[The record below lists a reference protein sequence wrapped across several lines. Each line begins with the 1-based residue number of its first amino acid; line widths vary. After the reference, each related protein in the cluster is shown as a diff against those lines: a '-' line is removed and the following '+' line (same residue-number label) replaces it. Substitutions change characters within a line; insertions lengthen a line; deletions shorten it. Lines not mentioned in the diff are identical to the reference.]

1 MTSTTISTPP
11 AGTRLHGWKLTAAR
25 AGWLIFFA
33 AAVVTLL
40 VALPRR
46 WSELTQ
52 LYSTVQADPATLAGS
67 GTALVAFAVATEL
80 IFIGVYLGVGLLIFL
95 RRSDEPMALF
105 TSLMLVAFGIGNQ
118 TITPTIGALRGEPGG
133 TFIFA
138 TFGFA
143 AWATFS
149 TFWFLFPSGHFVPRW
164 TRLPALL
171 WLLVCIPWNYGVGT
185 RFDIIYWPEAIFI
198 PLILVMWATWP
209 VSQVIRYRRVSTG
222 IERQQTKWVV
232 YALAMM
238 VGGLAGLYAIGT
250 AVDPNLPLYMMTDTG
265 PTSALAVVVFLGWQ
279 TAMRILFLLAPVA
292 FAFSILRYGLYDI
305 DLVIRRTLQYGV
317 LTLLLA
323 LVFFGAV
330 TLLTSLLSA
339 ITGQQ
344 SALALVISTLLIA
357 ALFNPLRRR
366 IQNAIDRRFFRKK
379 YDAQQVLARFAL
391 TARDETDLDK
401 LTAELISVVQETMQP
416 EHVSVWLKQQK

>member
-1 MTSTTISTPP
+1 M
-11 AGTRLHGWKLTAAR
+11 
-25 AGWLIFFA
+25 
-33 AAVVTLL
+33 
-40 VALPRR
+40 
-46 WSELTQ
+46 
-52 LYSTVQADPATLAGS
+52 
-67 GTALVAFAVATEL
+67 
-80 IFIGVYLGVGLLIFL
+80 YLGVGLLIFL
-95 RRSDEPMALF
+95 RRSDDPMALF

-118 TITPTIGALRGEPGG
+118 TITPTIGALRPQPGG

-164 TRLPALL
+164 TRLAALV
-171 WLLVCIPWNYGVGT
+171 WLLLCIPWNYGVGT
-185 RFDIIYWPEAIFI
+185 RFDIMNWPEAIFY

-232 YALAMM
+232 YALAM
-238 VGGLAGLYAIGT
+238 VAVGLAAFYAVGT
-250 AVDPNLPLYMMTDTG
+250 AVDSNLPLYMMAGSG
-265 PTSALAVVVFLGWQ
+265 PATAWSMVVYFGWQ
-279 TAMRILFLLAPVA
+279 TAMRLLFLLVPVA
-292 FAFSILRYGLYDI
+292 FALSILRYGLYDI

-330 TLLTSLLSA
+330 TLLTSLLA
-339 ITGQQ
+339 AVTGQQ
-344 SALALVISTLLIA
+344 SALALVIATLLIA

-366 IQNAIDRRFFRKK
+366 IQNGIDRRFFRRK
-379 YDAQQVLARFAL
+379 YDAQQVLARFAM
-391 TARDETDLDK
+391 TARNETDLDA
-401 LTAELISVVQETMQP
+401 LTSELVRVVQETMEP
-416 EHVSVWLKQQK
+416 ATVSIWLRK